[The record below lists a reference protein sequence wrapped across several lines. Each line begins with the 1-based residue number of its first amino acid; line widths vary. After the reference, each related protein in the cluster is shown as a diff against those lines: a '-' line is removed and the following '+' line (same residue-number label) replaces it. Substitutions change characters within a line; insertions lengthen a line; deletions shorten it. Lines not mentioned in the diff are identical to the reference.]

1 MKRNGHGYGYGMPGL
16 WIMTGDRDTDVSQG
30 LLGSQVSVNSD
41 ILSQARKSEFV
52 IGGEV
57 K

>member
-1 MKRNGHGYGYGMPGL
+1 
-16 WIMTGDRDTDVSQG
+16 MTGDRDTDVSQG